1 MKFAPGHSGNPTGRP
16 PGSRN
21 RAGLA
26 ARLDRLV
33 TAAATDIVEGLVER
47 ARAGD
52 ALAADVL
59 LQRAWPARSDA
70 R

>member
-1 MKFAPGHSGNPTGRP
+1 M
-16 PGSRN
+16 
-21 RAGLA
+21 
-26 ARLDRLV
+26 V
-33 TAAATDIVEGLVER
+33 TAAAEGIVAGLVER

-70 R
+70 P